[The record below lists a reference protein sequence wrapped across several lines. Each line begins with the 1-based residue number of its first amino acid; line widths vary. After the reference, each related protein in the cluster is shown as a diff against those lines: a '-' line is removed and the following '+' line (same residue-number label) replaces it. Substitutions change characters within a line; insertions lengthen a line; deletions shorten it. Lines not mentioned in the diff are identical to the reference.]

1 MSGRHHG
8 KLIVQA
14 IITVGL
20 LGWLAGRLN
29 WQSLSQTLITADP
42 AWFLLASGLY
52 LLSLAVAALRWRSIM
67 RSLEHPIA
75 LRELL
80 ALNLVG
86 AFFNQVLPGSLSG
99 DTARAFY
106 SGRQAGSLT
115 LATAA
120 VLGDRLLGMGALV
133 ALVLTGY
140 VVLGREVAMISHLGT
155 VLAVI
160 ALGYFGGLAVLLN
173 VPVDRALSG
182 RLRAAGEKVLQA
194 RIALRAVFRRG
205 PDLLRVA
212 ALSLVVQ
219 VLFIAVFWSVSRS
232 LDLHLDQTAI
242 WVVWPVVSLIAVIP
256 ISLAGWGVR
265 EGLMAF
271 YLSQLGVDL
280 QRAVVLS
287 VLVGLAVLVA
297 SLPGGLVWLWMGSR
311 RRAAIKTGVAD

>member
-1 MSGRHHG
+1 MSRHQG
-8 KLIVQA
+8 KLILQA
-14 IITVGL
+14 VITVGL
-20 LGWLAGRLN
+20 LGWIASRLN
-29 WQSLSQTLITADP
+29 WESLGRTLTTADP

-52 LLSLAVAALRWRSIM
+52 LLSLAVAAVRWRSIM
-67 RSLEHPIA
+67 YSLEHPIP
-75 LRELL
+75 LHELL

-106 SGRQAGSLT
+106 SGRHSGSLT
-115 LATAA
+115 LAAAA
-120 VLGDRLLGMGALV
+120 VLGDRLLGLGALV
-133 ALVLTGY
+133 ALVLVGY
-140 VVLGREVAMISHLGT
+140 LVLGREVDMVAHLGT

-160 ALGYFGGLAVLLN
+160 AIGYFGGLAVLLN

-182 RLRAAGEKVLQA
+182 RLQPAGEKVLQA
-194 RIALRAVFRRG
+194 RIALRAVVRRG
-205 PDLLRVA
+205 PDLVRVA
-212 ALSLVVQ
+212 VLSLIVQ
-219 VLFIAVFWSVSRS
+219 VLFVAVFWSVSRS

-242 WVVWPVVSLIAVIP
+242 WVIWPVVSLIAVIP

-265 EGLMAF
+265 EGLMVF

-297 SLPGGLVWLWMGSR
+297 SLPGGLVWLWMGGR
-311 RRAAIKTGVAD
+311 RRAEMKARMVD